1 MCQYAY
7 YNDREKIPQ
16 LHCKISQLSNDI
28 CLYSKF
34 CYKQNKYIHREGVE
48 NCYMA
53 IEHNKQNI
61 PNGAFYVR
69 FVRKGYAYVEMGNRV
84 IKIKDTVGVENFAYV
99 RQGYN
104 GYELSLKPFPIVQE
118 TVQEVVE
125 ETEEVK
131 ETETPKIKYNRKKK

>member
-53 IEHNKQNI
+53 IEHDKKKI
-61 PNGAFYVR
+61 PNGAY
-69 FVRKGYAYVEMGNRV
+69 FVRCVREGYAYVEMGNRV
-84 IKIKDTVGVENFAYV
+84 VKIKDTIGVDNFAYV
-99 RQGYN
+99 RQTYN

-118 TVQEVVE
+118 VQEDKPVEVVE
-125 ETEEVK
+125 ET
-131 ETETPKIKYNRKKK
+131 PKKKYNRKKK

>member
-7 YNDREKIPQ
+7 YNDREKVPQ

-53 IEHNKQNI
+53 IEHEKTNI
-61 PNGAFYVR
+61 PNGAYYVR
-69 FVRKGYAYVEMGNRV
+69 FVRKGYAYVEIGDRV
-84 IKIKDTVGVENFAYV
+84 VKIKDTVGVEHYAYIKQNV
-99 RQGYN
+99 N
-104 GYELSLKPFPIVQE
+104 GEYELSLTPFVAIEAE
-118 TVQEVVE
+118 T
-125 ETEEVK
+125 TSK
-131 ETETPKIKYNRKKK
+131 KKSNRKKK

>member
-1 MCQYAY
+1 
-7 YNDREKIPQ
+7 
-16 LHCKISQLSNDI
+16 
-28 CLYSKF
+28 
-34 CYKQNKYIHREGVE
+34 
-48 NCYMA
+48 MA

-118 TVQEVVE
+118 TVQEDKPVEVVE
-125 ETEEVK
+125 ET
-131 ETETPKIKYNRKKK
+131 PKKKYNRKKK